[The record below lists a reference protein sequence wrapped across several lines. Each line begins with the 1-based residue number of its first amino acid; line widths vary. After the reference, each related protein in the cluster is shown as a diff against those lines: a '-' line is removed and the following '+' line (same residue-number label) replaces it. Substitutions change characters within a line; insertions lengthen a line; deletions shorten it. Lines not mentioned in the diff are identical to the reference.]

1 MSAAAGGAAA
11 APGVACGF
19 ETAATD
25 GFLIRGFEWRHLDG
39 DATRPVVIVNAATS
53 VRCRYYFRFADY
65 LFNNGFDVVLYDY
78 RGIGESRPASLRGFD
93 ASWSDWGGLDFEAV
107 LSRVQRDFLGQP
119 VLAVGHSYGGT
130 GIGLAP
136 SAGVLQR
143 VLTVGAQFAYWRDY
157 LPKERLQMVAR
168 WHLLMPV
175 LTALYGY
182 FPGQRLGWLEDTPA
196 GVVNDWVYSTA
207 RLQDRRSARKALA
220 LGQQVMHFDRV
231 RAPILAIT
239 TTDDQFATVPATDRL
254 LALYTTSERQHLRIA
269 PADVDAPAIGHFA
282 FFHRRFEAS
291 LWPIALAWLR
301 DGAVPPAFTG
311 NIVART
317 PAEPAR

>member
-1 MSAAAGGAAA
+1 LSAVAEDAAA
-11 APGVACGF
+11 ATGVARGF
-19 ETAATD
+19 ETPAAD
-25 GFLIRGFEWRHLDG
+25 GFAIRGFEWRHPDVN
-39 DATRPVVIVNAATS
+39 ATRPVVIVNAATS

-65 LFNNGFDVVLYDY
+65 LHGNGFDVVLYDY

-93 ASWSDWGGLDFEAV
+93 ASWSDWGGLDFEAM
-107 LSRVQRDFLGQP
+107 LQRVQRDFRGQP
-119 VLAVGHSYGGT
+119 ILAVGHSYGGA

-157 LPKERLQMVAR
+157 LPRQRLQMVAR

-175 LTALYGY
+175 LTALWGY

-196 GVVNDWVYSTA
+196 GVVNDWVYSTE
-207 RLQDRRSARKALA
+207 RLEDRRSARKASA
-220 LGQQVMHFDRV
+220 RGQAVMHFDRV
-231 RAPILAIT
+231 RAPILAIS
-239 TTDDQFATVPATDRL
+239 TTDDPFATVPATDRL
-254 LALYTTSERQHLRIA
+254 LALYTASDRQHLRIA
-269 PADVDAPAIGHFA
+269 PVDVDTPAIGHFA

-301 DGAVPPAFTG
+301 DGVVPEPF
-311 NIVART
+311 VARVVARHAAG
-317 PAEPAR
+317 PAG